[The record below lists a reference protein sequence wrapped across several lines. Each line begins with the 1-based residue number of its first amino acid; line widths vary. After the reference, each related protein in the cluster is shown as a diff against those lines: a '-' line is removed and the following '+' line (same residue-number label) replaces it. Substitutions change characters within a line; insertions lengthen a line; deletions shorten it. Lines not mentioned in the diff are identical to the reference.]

1 MLRGIAGGAVAVAC
15 VVALAAC
22 GSGSSGPLAATAD
35 KLADV
40 HSGVL
45 DLRLTAA
52 AGDQPTGQQAGFHL
66 QGPFAAGAKG
76 HLPLADISY
85 TQYEGSEDQVVKLI
99 STGDHAYVVRNG
111 RTSMLSTADANQLK
125 VSGGSG
131 VDLHLDKWFDKPQV
145 TDDGSM
151 DGVPVQRITGKL
163 NVAAALDDLFRI
175 SHNFGAADVKTPK
188 IQGDLAKRLEAATQ
202 SATAEVV
209 TGKSDHFLR
218 HLVAD
223 VKLSSQAPAQIR
235 EALGRLAAVRF
246 HFELGLSQPNKPVHV
261 TAPQALARVE
271 GQ

>member
-1 MLRGIAGGAVAVAC
+1 VGFVGVL
-15 VVALAAC
+15 ALTAAC
-22 GSGSSGPLAATAD
+22 GSGGSAGPLAATAD
-35 KLADV
+35 KLSQV

-52 AGDQPTGQQAGFHL
+52 AGEQPTGQQAGFRL
-66 QGPFAAGAKG
+66 QGPFGQGAKG
-76 HLPLADISY
+76 HLPLADITY
-85 TQYEGSEDQVVKLI
+85 TQYEGGQDQVVKLVA
-99 STGDHAYVVRNG
+99 TGDHAYVVRNG
-111 RTSMLSTADANQLK
+111 RTSVLSSSDANDLK

-131 VDLHLDKWFDKPQV
+131 VDLHLDKWFDNPEV
-145 TDDGSM
+145 TDAGQV
-151 DGVPVQRITGKL
+151 DGVPAQRITGRL
-163 NVAAALDDLFRI
+163 NVAAALDDLFRV
-175 SHNFGAADVKTPK
+175 SHNFGAADVKAPK
-188 IQGDLAKRLEAATQ
+188 IEGDLAKRLEATTQ

-223 VKLSSQAPAQIR
+223 VKLSSQAPAQVR

-261 TAPQALARVE
+261 TAPQALARAE